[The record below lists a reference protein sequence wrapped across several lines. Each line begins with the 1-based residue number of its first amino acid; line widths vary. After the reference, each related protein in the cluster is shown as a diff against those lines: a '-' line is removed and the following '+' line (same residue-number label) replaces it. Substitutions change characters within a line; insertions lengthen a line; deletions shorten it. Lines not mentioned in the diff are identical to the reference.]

1 MYRFDFS
8 YKEYQKL
15 IEKCAF
21 NDEEL
26 KIIEYK
32 RKGESNTY
40 ICMNLN
46 LSSATLTRRI
56 KRIAN
61 KIKKNI

>member
-1 MYRFDFS
+1 MYKFDFS
-8 YKEYQKL
+8 YNEYQKL

-21 NDEEL
+21 NSEEL
-26 KIIEYK
+26 QIIEYK

-40 ICMNLN
+40 ICMKMN

-56 KRIAN
+56 RKIAN